1 MRPSP
6 LTLAQLPSD
15 QRRCL
20 RIVSAVPDVA
30 HAARK
35 LHWSQAALNAV
46 LAELQSLLGQAHIR
60 LDAKQVGLS
69 EELKKAIL
77 MGETR

>member
-1 MRPSP
+1 MSP
-6 LTLAQLPSD
+6 TPLSLAQLPSD

-35 LHWSQAALNAV
+35 LQIIGDNLDRRTHRAAPFMTKHDDQRH
-46 LAELQSLLGQAHIR
+46 AELRHR
-60 LDAKQVGLS
+60 KLD
-69 EELKKAIL
+69 
-77 MGETR
+77 

>member
-1 MRPSP
+1 MSP
-6 LTLAQLPSD
+6 TPLSLAQLPSD

-35 LHWSQAALNAV
+35 LHWSKATTNAV
-46 LAELQSLLGQAHIR
+46 LAELQSLLGQVHIR
-60 LDAKQVGLS
+60 LDGKQVGLS
-69 EELKKAIL
+69 EAIKKAIL
-77 MGETR
+77 TGEAL